1 LTYKHLIRLELGLNQ
16 LPVKPWPLFKYGVVV
31 VVAVGMSALPVVAA
45 ELSRKQPSP
54 YLIYLLL

>member
-1 LTYKHLIRLELGLNQ
+1 
-16 LPVKPWPLFKYGVVV
+16 VVV